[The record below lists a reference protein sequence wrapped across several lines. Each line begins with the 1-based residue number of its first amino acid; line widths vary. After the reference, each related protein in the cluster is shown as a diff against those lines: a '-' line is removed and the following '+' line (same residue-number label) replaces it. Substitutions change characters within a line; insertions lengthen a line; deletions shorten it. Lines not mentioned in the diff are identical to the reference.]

1 MHKMARRQDRRKHGR
16 GSGPGHVQQHTH
28 LRPLTLREQR
38 CLRTQRE
45 RGGCYRDAEERRS
58 AAVRRHGAQHSTAQH
73 STDTL
78 QHAAGHRAGGQRH
91 STARHGRPHCCRQGA
106 WDTGVLVPP
115 TAYCGSRCWHRET
128 PMATCLTYA
137 EMK

>member
-1 MHKMARRQDRRKHGR
+1 MARRQDRRKHGR

-45 RGGCYRDAEERRS
+45 RSGCYRDAEERRS

-91 STARHGRPHCCRQGA
+91 REHRTARPAALLPAGRVGHGRARPAYGLLRQSLLAQG
-106 WDTGVLVPP
+106 DPNGNTSHL
-115 TAYCGSRCWHRET
+115 R
-128 PMATCLTYA
+128 
-137 EMK
+137 

>member
-58 AAVRRHGAQHSTAQH
+58 AAVRRHGARHSTAQH
-73 STDTL
+73 R
-78 QHAAGHRAGGQRH
+78 HAAARGRAPRGPTTQGAPH
-91 STARHGRPHCCRQGA
+91 GTAGRTAASRARGTRACSSRLRLTAAVAAGTGRPQWQH
-106 WDTGVLVPP
+106 VLP
-115 TAYCGSRCWHRET
+115 T
-128 PMATCLTYA
+128 L
-137 EMK
+137 K